1 MGWLSILGNVRT
13 CSNDILHSIT
23 LFSIRITEI
32 HSLVEEADRKR
43 EEAAK
48 LDETDGRSFWFAT
61 PVNPPSDRLLSN
73 LSMDVDKPESP
84 VVERP
89 ENTNS
94 VAPVIRDRSPPPKP
108 AVVETEVRVQQSVRP
123 AVPNSSHAAPTS
135 HAAAKTHETL
145 AQKPQVHPSRAQNVF
160 DKESSKPTARP
171 AVPKNSNAAP
181 TSHAA
186 AKTHE
191 TLAQK
196 PQVHPSRAQD
206 VFDKESSKSTAISS
220 TNTKPV
226 PSALP
231 PTSNDIT
238 LPNPHASTSSNQ
250 LEGQGNSSASTV
262 QVQPPPLPK
271 LTKKQQRLLKKAQK
285 IAASAASTSLDNQP
299 VSVPS
304 EPVQAA
310 PEPTTSISANIS
322 STSNEIP
329 TESRDPFL
337 DLHAGFWTEMVCQK

>member
-123 AVPNSSHAAPTS
+123 AVPNSSHAAPIS

-145 AQKPQVHPSRAQNVF
+145 A
-160 DKESSKPTARP
+160 E
-171 AVPKNSNAAP
+171 
-181 TSHAA
+181 
-186 AKTHE
+186 
-191 TLAQK
+191 K